1 VNSEAWDRDVAEL
14 VLSALPLAP
23 ARILEVGCGEGRL
36 ARSLSVAGY
45 GVVAIDP
52 DAPER
57 SLFKRATI
65 EEFVASEP
73 FKAAIATLRCITSP
87 TSMPRSRRS
96 TTLSSPEAPS
106 SSSSSHG
113 DRFDDATAAWALKRL
128 LPGSE
133 DGWLARRR
141 NEWNVQGGGDI
152 NSGFAEYLRRW
163 ATSNGFHSSAVML
176 EACRRHFGELQF
188 EAWPYLYPE
197 LEGVTREQEIAEI
210 EAGRIQSTGFSFV
223 GSAHS
228 APYDA
233 APNDS

>member
-1 VNSEAWDRDVAEL
+1 MDRDAWDRDVAEL
-14 VLSALPLAP
+14 VLRALPPPP

-36 ARSLSVAGY
+36 ARSLSAAGY
-45 GVVAIDP
+45 RVVAIDP
-52 DAPER
+52 DAPEG
-57 SLFKRATI
+57 SLFKRVTI

-73 FKAAIATLRCITSP
+73 FNAAVAALSLHHIADLDAAVSKIADLVVSGGTIVVVEFAS
-87 TSMPRSRRS
+87 
-96 TTLSSPEAPS
+96 
-106 SSSSSHG
+106 

-141 NEWNVQGGGDI
+141 NEWNVQGDEDVD
-152 NSGFAEYLRRW
+152 SGFAEYLRRW
-163 ATSNGFHSSAVML
+163 AASNGFHSSAVML
-176 EACRRHFGELQF
+176 EVCRSHFGELQF

-210 EAGRIQSTGFSFV
+210 EAGRIQATGFSFV

-228 APYDA
+228 AP
-233 APNDS
+233 